1 MSNTKL
7 DLESVKIILD
17 SKVVLDNVN
26 LKIDT
31 GEIVS
36 LMGSS
41 ASGKTSLIRSIAGFH
56 NITSGVIKI
65 DNQVIDDSNKYI
77 DVAKRNVGVIFQD
90 LALFPHL
97 TVRENI
103 YFGLNALDNVQKRK
117 RAEKLENLL
126 SIENIVNKYPNQI
139 SGGQQQ
145 RVAIARAIAP
155 KPNLLLLDEPFAGI
169 DPIAI
174 EEVKSTISL
183 LKKMNIG
190 IIVTDHNVKE
200 ALSIVDFGY
209 IIYNGEIIKSGS
221 PKEITSDK
229 FVKKI
234 YLGKNYT

>member
-77 DVAKRNVGVIFQD
+77 DVAKRNVGVIFSRPSIISPSHCQ
-90 LALFPHL
+90 
-97 TVRENI
+97 
-103 YFGLNALDNVQKRK
+103 RK
-117 RAEKLENLL
+117 
-126 SIENIVNKYPNQI
+126 
-139 SGGQQQ
+139 
-145 RVAIARAIAP
+145 
-155 KPNLLLLDEPFAGI
+155 
-169 DPIAI
+169 
-174 EEVKSTISL
+174 
-183 LKKMNIG
+183 
-190 IIVTDHNVKE
+190 
-200 ALSIVDFGY
+200 Y
-209 IIYNGEIIKSGS
+209 IFWIKCSR
-221 PKEITSDK
+221 
-229 FVKKI
+229 
-234 YLGKNYT
+234 

>member
-7 DLESVKIILD
+7 DLKSVKIILD

-26 LKIDT
+26 LKVDT

-65 DNQVIDDSNKYI
+65 DNQVIDDSNKHI

-97 TVRENI
+97 SVRENI
-103 YFGLNALDNVQKRK
+103 YFGLNALDLDNVQKRK

-155 KPNLLLLDEPFAGI
+155 KPNLLLLDEPFSALDYELKDSLMSDI
-169 DPIAI
+169 KKLIKSENITAILITHSAEEAFKMSDKIAFI
-174 EEVKSTISL
+174 SDSTITQYSDPYDISL
-183 LKKMNIG
+183 DDGLW
-190 IIVTDHNVKE
+190 
-200 ALSIVDFGY
+200 
-209 IIYNGEIIKSGS
+209 
-221 PKEITSDK
+221 
-229 FVKKI
+229 
-234 YLGKNYT
+234 